1 MVIFNDE
8 QVKAALGYD
17 KLVGALKEIFCS
29 NYKMPLRHHH
39 FYETAEKNEN
49 ALILMPAWNDEF
61 LGVKQVVVS
70 PLNYQKELPA
80 IHAFY
85 TLMNASTGEQ
95 LAIMNAAELT
105 SRRTACT
112 SALAAKYL
120 APIQAKNLLVIGGG
134 KVAKHLIAAHKTVR
148 KYEKVSV
155 WMRNEDKLNQFI
167 KELEFD
173 GHEVE
178 KVIDLEKA
186 VRAADVISC
195 ATLSPTPLFNGE
207 WIKAGTHLD
216 LIGSHKPDTRE
227 VDDEAIIKS
236 NIYVDSRLG
245 ALHETG
251 ELAIPIANGIFKETN
266 VKADIAE
273 LCRGKHLGRE
283 SENEITLFKSAG
295 LAIEDLAAALLVYKQ
310 STS

>member
-1 MVIFNDE
+1 MVIFSDE

-17 KLVGALKEIFCS
+17 KLVKALKEVFCS

-70 PLNYQKELPA
+70 PLNYQRELPA

-120 APIQAKNLLVIGGG
+120 APIQAKNLLIIGGG

-148 KYEKVSV
+148 QYEKISI
-155 WMRNEDKLNQFI
+155 WMRNEAKLNQFI
-167 KELEFD
+167 KELEFE
-173 GHEVE
+173 GHKVE
-178 KVIDLEKA
+178 KVTNLEQA

-195 ATLSPTPLFNGE
+195 ATLSPTPLFDGN
-207 WIKAGTHLD
+207 WIKEGTHLD

-227 VDDEAIIKS
+227 VDDAAILKS

-251 ELAIPIANGIFKETN
+251 ELAIPITNGIFKETD
-266 VKADIAE
+266 VKADIVE
-273 LCRGKHLGRE
+273 LCRAQHPGRAN
-283 SENEITLFKSAG
+283 ENEITLFKSAG
-295 LAIEDLAAALLVYKQ
+295 LAIEDLAAALLVYK
-310 STS
+310 SVN